1 MSKLRDIWLVITGE
15 LSTARCA
22 HLYDRVVANGRGW
35 AKANERVAQLEA
47 LHNPTFAA
55 VDSAMVEEWAI
66 EKMQLQGRIEWL
78 EARLREVNNP

>member
-55 VDSAMVEEWAI
+55 VWAI
-66 EKMQLQGRIEWL
+66 EKMQLSGRIEWL